1 MGSARFG
8 LVLAASAVLAAL
20 LLAGPDLLAPPGLG
34 AQVGGPSVVT
44 NSAVP
49 GGPTSLLVPV
59 GPPGR
64 IAYVTPSGSVF
75 VAESDG
81 SKAIAIGQDA
91 ATNSDGLAPI
101 AWGPVG
107 DIIAYVRTDG
117 ALVFAPANGQGE
129 TRVVA
134 TDAIVPATGGENL
147 LTFDPTGV
155 AIAYFRATPSGVPQV
170 ALVYFDGPTEGTTTA
185 LSDPAT
191 RVPLEVAF
199 SPLDPFLYLRSADVE
214 TGREFTVAA
223 VEPTA
228 GTPVGSPFSVDDPT
242 FSPDGAY
249 IYGVLNKG
257 IDQIVRVDSASGRV
271 DLIREQDRI
280 CNPTTSPDAKR
291 LVYGA
296 GPTCSEVWVID
307 ADGQN
312 PKRIVE
318 PMGGAV
324 SFASGNFS
332 WSLDGRTISHA
343 ACTASIETATCGGAY
358 LDIKVAGGAVVTRAV
373 AGTVL
378 REIRPLV
385 KAIKVKVEATGPI
398 SFNDR
403 LLISQQSGGGLLGL
417 RRGGAADVKAVDER
431 DPRRSFA
438 LRLVAGVR
446 SPFVSGTVRVQD
458 PSGFDQ
464 TFTVIGSVAVRS
476 FRTVSL
482 RALYVST
489 SSMPFRSGRF
499 NLTLYR

>member
-1 MGSARFG
+1 MGSGRFG
-8 LVLAASAVLAAL
+8 LALVGLAVLAAAL
-20 LLAGPDLLAPPGLG
+20 FAGPELLAPPGLG
-34 AQVGGPSVVT
+34 AQIGVPSIVT

-49 GGPTSLLVPV
+49 GRPTTSLVPV

-64 IAYVTPSGSVF
+64 IAYVTPSGDVF

-81 SKAIAIGQDA
+81 SKAIRIGGGA
-91 ATNSDGLAPI
+91 AANSDGLAPI

-117 ALVFAPANGQGE
+117 ALVFAPANGRGE
-129 TRVVA
+129 TRIVA

-147 LTFDPTGV
+147 LSFDPTGV
-155 AIAYFRATPSGVPQV
+155 AITYLRATPSGVPQV
-170 ALVYFDGPTEGTTTA
+170 ALVYFDGFNEGTTLA

-214 TGREFTVAA
+214 TGREFTVA
-223 VEPTA
+223 VIEPRGEKA
-228 GTPVGSPFSVDDPT
+228 IASPLSVDDPII
-242 FSPDGAY
+242 SPDGAFM
-249 IYGVLNKG
+249 YGVLNKG
-257 IDQIVRVDSASGRV
+257 IDQIIGVDATSGRV
-271 DLIREQDRI
+271 NLIREQDRI
-280 CNPTTSPDAKR
+280 CNPTPSPDAKR
-291 LVYGA
+291 IVYGA

-307 ADGQN
+307 ADGLN
-312 PKRIVE
+312 PKRIVQ

-324 SFASGNFS
+324 SFASGDFS
-332 WSLDGRTISHA
+332 WTLDGRTVSHA

-373 AGTVL
+373 AGSVM
-378 REIRPLV
+378 RENRPLV

-398 SFNDR
+398 AFSDR
-403 LLISQQSGGGLLGL
+403 LLISQRSGGALLDL
-417 RRGGAADVKAVDER
+417 RNGGASDVTAVDER

-438 LRLVAGVR
+438 VRMVA
-446 SPFVSGTVRVQD
+446 SEDSSFVSGTIRVQD

-464 TFTVIGSVAVRS
+464 TFSVIGSVAVRS
-476 FRTVSL
+476 L
-482 RALYVST
+482 RALSLRGIYIST
-489 SSMPFRSGRF
+489 SSMPFRSGRI

>member
-1 MGSARFG
+1 M
-8 LVLAASAVLAAL
+8 
-20 LLAGPDLLAPPGLG
+20 
-34 AQVGGPSVVT
+34 
-44 NSAVP
+44 
-49 GGPTSLLVPV
+49 
-59 GPPGR
+59 
-64 IAYVTPSGSVF
+64 
-75 VAESDG
+75 
-81 SKAIAIGQDA
+81 
-91 ATNSDGLAPI
+91 
-101 AWGPVG
+101 
-107 DIIAYVRTDG
+107 
-117 ALVFAPANGQGE
+117 
-129 TRVVA
+129 
-134 TDAIVPATGGENL
+134 
-147 LTFDPTGV
+147 
-155 AIAYFRATPSGVPQV
+155 
-170 ALVYFDGPTEGTTTA
+170 YFDGPTEGTTTP

-228 GTPVGSPFSVDDPT
+228 GTPVGSPFSVDDPA
-242 FSPDGAY
+242 FSPDGAF
-249 IYGVLNKG
+249 IYGVINKG
-257 IDQIVRVDSASGRV
+257 IDQIVRVDSSSGRV

-280 CNPTTSPDAKR
+280 CNPTPSPDAKR
-291 LVYGA
+291 VVYGA

-307 ADGQN
+307 ADGLN

-324 SFASGNFS
+324 SFASGDFS

-373 AGTVL
+373 AGTVSA
-378 REIRPLV
+378 RDPAAGEGHQGEGRGDRSDRVQRP
-385 KAIKVKVEATGPI
+385 
-398 SFNDR
+398 

-417 RRGGAADVKAVDER
+417 RGGGAADVKAVDER

-438 LRLVAGVR
+438 VRLVAGVR
-446 SPFVSGTVRVQD
+446 SPFVSGTIRVQD

-464 TFTVIGSVAVRS
+464 TFSVIGSVAVRS

-482 RALYVST
+482 RAIYVST